1 MPHPIRV
8 VRGYIADFSHAPR
21 WDPATLHSAPTD
33 DGPVRVGSGW
43 TTWSALAGRT
53 STGRYRLDRRR
64 PYRITL
70 TGRHPGLT
78 RTLEFTLVDLG
89 EHTDVHLT
97 IRYELCGLTAPARR
111 WRQHHGLAELTEPA
125 ATALPAALG
134 LELGE
139 RVPAPRAERDAP
151 HPSGGLDLDL

>member
-8 VRGYIADFSHAPR
+8 VHDYIADFSHAPR

-33 DGPVRVGSGW
+33 DGP
-43 TTWSALAGRT
+43 
-53 STGRYRLDRRR
+53 
-64 PYRITL
+64 
-70 TGRHPGLT
+70 PGLT

-89 EHTDVHLT
+89 GHTDVHLT

-139 RVPAPRAERDAP
+139 RVPGPRTEHVAP
-151 HPSGGLDLDL
+151 HLSGGLDIDP